1 MRAIDLYAGI
11 GGWSLGLRLAGAEIV
26 SSYEYWRPA
35 IDTHAENHGEKF
47 EPVDIR
53 ALRLDDLPT
62 DIDMVVG
69 SPPCTQFSYANRGGK
84 GDIADG
90 LKDLL
95 KFFEVVEHLKPKF
108 WAMENVPRVA
118 KVLEVAFSDPEH
130 ALYRFKNLGGKID
143 VIDFSDFGTP
153 QSRKRCI
160 ATNIPFEHLEAFRA
174 RLPRRT
180 LGDVLDALGS
190 EDTIV
195 DPVWGVA
202 LPVSQVTDTE
212 REPVLNPEELR
223 MNREAKE
230 FHPVYNNMAFPEPKS
245 EPARTVTATCTRV
258 SRESLVVEAGKGQFR
273 RLTIRERA
281 CLQGFPIT
289 YQFHARSFAEKAKM
303 VGNAIPPTVPYLL
316 ALVAKGVRAEDF
328 KGYPASAEKLS
339 LPPKLGAKTNM
350 DREGRTYPASRKFRA
365 AIPGLRFKSGM
376 RFDLSNNLN
385 NSPPSWEVRFFYGPS
400 KDIREIELDGEVTRE
415 LAQNEHLRPVL
426 TRVANLAQ
434 AQAGLL
440 GKISPSSL
448 QAVWAHTEEGIH
460 PYQVVDLLGNI
471 ASEVIDELEAAE
483 VEGLDEYLIQVAAAE
498 TEADRVP
505 SELKLRR
512 NATAIIA
519 GLLVG
524 DWFNEHEWHLPRRK
538 AA

>member
-245 EPARTVTATCTRV
+245 EPARTVTATCTRA

>member
-1 MRAIDLYAGI
+1 
-11 GGWSLGLRLAGAEIV
+11 
-26 SSYEYWRPA
+26 
-35 IDTHAENHGEKF
+35 
-47 EPVDIR
+47 
-53 ALRLDDLPT
+53 
-62 DIDMVVG
+62 
-69 SPPCTQFSYANRGGK
+69 
-84 GDIADG
+84 
-90 LKDLL
+90 
-95 KFFEVVEHLKPKF
+95 
-108 WAMENVPRVA
+108 
-118 KVLEVAFSDPEH
+118 
-130 ALYRFKNLGGKID
+130 
-143 VIDFSDFGTP
+143 
-153 QSRKRCI
+153 
-160 ATNIPFEHLEAFRA
+160 
-174 RLPRRT
+174 
-180 LGDVLDALGS
+180 
-190 EDTIV
+190 
-195 DPVWGVA
+195 
-202 LPVSQVTDTE
+202 
-212 REPVLNPEELR
+212 
-223 MNREAKE
+223 
-230 FHPVYNNMAFPEPKS
+230 
-245 EPARTVTATCTRV
+245 
-258 SRESLVVEAGKGQFR
+258 
-273 RLTIRERA
+273 
-281 CLQGFPIT
+281 
-289 YQFHARSFAEKAKM
+289 M